1 MEVSLKSVHMA
12 HKRFIEQSVGCEC
25 TNTLMVE
32 TEGGKVFVSKIDVVT
47 RHAEWM
53 MEYIVTLASGDSIV
67 ICAETPEKAIV
78 RANWKIGAN

>member
-1 MEVSLKSVHMA
+1 MEVSHKTIHMA
-12 HKRFIEQSVGCEC
+12 HKNFIEKTVGVEC

-32 TEGGKVFVSKIDVVT
+32 TEGGKVFVSKLEVVT

-67 ICAETPEKAIV
+67 VCAETPEKAIV
-78 RANWKIGAN
+78 RANWKVGVN